1 MSRDVSKSEASIAL
15 SLYVAISDKPGM
27 RGCGVTMCLRR
38 LVVPRMTPRERR
50 PPWCLYLDL
59 ASWSRLRGRPAPVRL
74 RHVLL
79 CSRSH
84 VSHISVCFRV
94 DESSDRDGENPRAA
108 AQSLGDRRQRR
119 WRFISTAPLKTRV
132 TEAGGTSR
140 VFGSIR
146 GICRKSHRQGL
157 TATGQGFTQSS
168 MARRCVTFIS
178 ACADV
183 SNLPPDRVI
192 VYAIERCG
200 DAGAADVVGKQAG

>member
-1 MSRDVSKSEASIAL
+1 MDEKGYDWGVSKSHVPKPL

-59 ASWSRLRGRPAPVRL
+59 ASWSRLRGRLAPVCL
-74 RHVLL
+74 PHVLL

-84 VSHISVCFRV
+84 VPRLPVCFRI
-94 DESSDRDGENPRAA
+94 DETSDRDGENPHAA

-168 MARRCVTFIS
+168 VARGCVAFTPT
-178 ACADV
+178 CAT
-183 SNLPPDRVI
+183 SRTYRPI
-192 VYAIERCG
+192 A
-200 DAGAADVVGKQAG
+200 